1 MPVLFAFNKV
11 FLNEFV
17 QQLEKK
23 FNARCIIDESIKK
36 PSKANLVIQ
45 YQQMIA
51 AAASGFKE
59 WQHEVLEFVRK
70 YFDRFKQVRLTISDI
85 VYTSVSKDLSPT
97 RFASLKRLN
106 RNGFEII
113 GSNEEVDKL
122 MNQIKTLENNNNDA
136 VSSSFF
142 DKF

>member
-1 MPVLFAFNKV
+1 
-11 FLNEFV
+11 
-17 QQLEKK
+17 
-23 FNARCIIDESIKK
+23 
-36 PSKANLVIQ
+36 
-45 YQQMIA
+45 MIA
-51 AAASGFKE
+51 AAASGFEE

-85 VYTSVSKDLSPT
+85 VYTSVSKDLSLT

-122 MNQIKTLENNNNDA
+122 MNHIKTLENNNNDA